1 MRNLILLPS
10 LLLATACDRAPEPVE
25 TRKVV
30 IGDEA
35 APLPGALSD
44 AQMEELRKSA
54 DARPG
59 DAGAQE
65 VYATA
70 LLVQGKP
77 SDALARLERLPAT
90 PDRQRLKGDALTM
103 LGRYREAADAFRAA
117 GPLRDTPERLN
128 ETLRLI
134 GGGAMEAGRWAE
146 AAAAYEE
153 LKARGAGDPL
163 VLNNLAYAYGQAGK
177 YDAAIP
183 LARQAL
189 AAAPSDPAALDTLGW
204 ALVKS
209 GKGRSE
215 GLKLLEQAASLAP
228 QDKAIAAHLQAARR
242 PAR

>member
-1 MRNLILLPS
+1 MKPS
-10 LLLATACDRAPEPVE
+10 LPLFLLLLSACDRAPEPVE
-25 TRKVV
+25 TRKVEV
-30 IGDEA
+30 GDQA
-35 APLPGALSD
+35 ASLPGALTD
-44 AQMEELRKSA
+44 AQMEELRQTA
-54 DARPG
+54 DARPD

-70 LLVQGKP
+70 LLVQGRP

-90 PDRQRLKGDALTM
+90 PDRRRLMGDALTM

-134 GGGAMEAGRWAE
+134 GGGAMEAERWTE
-146 AAAAYEE
+146 AAAVYEE

-183 LARQAL
+183 LARETVAMR
-189 AAAPSDPAALDTLGW
+189 PEDPAALDTLGW
-204 ALVKS
+204 LLVQS
-209 GKGRSE
+209 GREKVE
-215 GLKLLEQAASLAP
+215 GLKLLERAARLAP
-228 QDKAIAAHLQAARR
+228 NDGAIQQHLKAAREQR
-242 PAR
+242 PS